1 MSGKKTIVYGILGS
15 ILDVSLRKAKR
26 WNKWR
31 PTVGI
36 CQQEDFLIDQY
47 HLFYS
52 SKEEDLLA
60 NIIKDITMVSPETVI
75 IPHLLEI
82 GDRWD
87 FLEVFQTFHQFAV
100 SCNFDPEKENYF
112 INITTGTHVEQIC
125 LFLLTESRHFPA
137 RILQCSPSGKI
148 GGMYQIIDL
157 NLARYDQL
165 AGRFAMEKLK
175 STDLLKSG
183 IETKN
188 AGFNEMIEMIEQ
200 IAVRSRSPIL
210 LTGSTGVG
218 KTMLAKKIFE
228 LKKMRKH
235 IEGRLIIINCA
246 TLHGDQMK
254 SAFFGHV
261 KGAFTGADQN
271 RTGLLRQADQGV
283 LFLDEIGE
291 LGLDDQ
297 AALLHAI
304 EEKTF
309 YPVGSDKEIASD
321 FQLIAGTNRDLN
333 KEVRLGKFRADLL
346 ARINLWTFHL
356 PGLSDRKE
364 DIAPNIDYELRRFS
378 EETGSVL
385 RFNSDALKLYLDF
398 AQSEEAIWT
407 GNFRDLAASIT
418 RLGTLS
424 NNYRINV
431 SDVKK
436 EIERLRTDWRSGSE
450 LRDSGKDDL
459 IEKYLGKERADQ
471 IDRFDRPQ
479 LKEVLH
485 VCLHSASL
493 SEAGRILFE
502 FSRKKRVSINDADR
516 LRKYLA
522 KFGLIWDEIGSGGP
536 PNP

>member
-15 ILDVSLRKAKR
+15 MLDFSPRNAKR

-47 HLFYS
+47 HLFYG
-52 SKEEDLLA
+52 SKEKDLLV
-60 NIIKDITMVSPETVI
+60 NITKDIAAVSPETEIV
-75 IPHLLEI
+75 PHLLEI
-82 GDRWD
+82 DDRWD

-100 SCNFDPEKENYF
+100 SRNFDPEKENYL

-137 RILQCSPSGKI
+137 RILQCSPSRKTEGT
-148 GGMYQIIDL
+148 YQIIDL

-188 AGFNEMIEMIEQ
+188 RKFNEMIEMIEQ
-200 IAVRSRSPIL
+200 IALRSRSPIL

-291 LGLDDQ
+291 LGLDEQ

-304 EEKTF
+304 EEKKF

-321 FQLIAGTNRDLN
+321 FQLIAGTNRNLN
-333 KEVRLGKFRADLL
+333 REVQLGKFRDDLL

-378 EETGSVL
+378 EETGSIL
-385 RFNSDALKLYLDF
+385 RFNSDALKLYLAF
-398 AQSEEAIWT
+398 ARSPEAVWS
-407 GNFRDLAASIT
+407 GNFRDLAASIS

-424 NNYRINV
+424 NNYRISI

-436 EIERLRTDWRSGSE
+436 EIERLRTGWQSGSISN
-450 LRDSGKDDL
+450 DPGKDDL
-459 IEKYLGKERADQ
+459 IEKYLGKEQTDQ

-479 LKEVLH
+479 LEEVLRI
-485 VCLHSASL
+485 CLHSASL
-493 SEAGRILFE
+493 SEAGRILFDC
-502 FSRKKRVSINDADR
+502 SRKKRTSVNDADR

-522 KFGLIWDEIGSGGP
+522 KFNLSWEEIESEMSD
-536 PNP
+536 